1 MIDDYNAIVGGF
13 PDTEIQNVF
22 SLDIDRDVIIRAM
35 ISSTFNDSIVS
46 AITGHVREEN
56 EEIVYIGI
64 RSCFILDVVQY
75 YGGLNVNLNLSSG

>member
-1 MIDDYNAIVGGF
+1 
-13 PDTEIQNVF
+13 
-22 SLDIDRDVIIRAM
+22 M

-75 YGGLNVNLNLSSG
+75 YGGLNVNLNISSG